1 MRIDNVIKNSS
12 LALFAQIITNFF
24 KFVTQVIFVRTLSI
38 EYLGVNGLFSNILT
52 MLSLAEL
59 GVGTAILYNMYKPL
73 AQNDQSRI
81 KGLMNFYKETYTKIG
96 IFVLAAGIFLTPFL
110 GFLIKDTPDIPELK
124 LVYILYVV
132 NNAASYFFVY
142 KQSILI
148 ADQKNYV
155 VTKVTIIKNITMSVF
170 QILLLLLTRKFL
182 PYLLIS
188 IVCTIVFNIVGSIL
202 SERYY
207 PYLKNND
214 EYLMTEEKRDIYK
227 DVYALM
233 SHKVG
238 GVIVFGTDNLLLSAF
253 VGVTA
258 VGLYSNYMMIL
269 NSVKGFLNQIYES
282 LVSSI
287 GNLVN
292 KESDEKIFFVYKNMF
307 FISFW
312 ISSLVSISFYCL
324 SGRVIELLFGKN
336 YLLSNQIIFL
346 MSLNFY
352 IADLNGMR
360 AITSKFKGAQG
371 LFWND
376 RYKPYFE
383 SAINMCT
390 SVILLKFMGFSGI
403 LLGTLL
409 STLTTGFWIEPL
421 VLFKYGFNMPVRDYY
436 KIFFK
441 DTVIFALSWLITAM
455 IMKLLPAGISGIL
468 IGCVICILVPSTLV
482 ILMYRTTTEFAYC
495 IVLIKTIIR
504 KVLHR

>member
-1 MRIDNVIKNSS
+1 MRIDNIIKNSS
-12 LALFAQIITNFF
+12 FALFAQIITNFF

-110 GFLIKDTPDIPELK
+110 GVLIKDTPDIPELK

-132 NNAASYFFVY
+132 NNASSYFFVY

-214 EYLMTEEKRDIYK
+214 EYLMTEEKRSEYR
-227 DVYALM
+227 
-233 SHKVG
+233 
-238 GVIVFGTDNLLLSAF
+238 
-253 VGVTA
+253 
-258 VGLYSNYMMIL
+258 
-269 NSVKGFLNQIYES
+269 
-282 LVSSI
+282 
-287 GNLVN
+287 
-292 KESDEKIFFVYKNMF
+292 
-307 FISFW
+307 
-312 ISSLVSISFYCL
+312 
-324 SGRVIELLFGKN
+324 SG
-336 YLLSNQIIFL
+336 
-346 MSLNFY
+346 
-352 IADLNGMR
+352 
-360 AITSKFKGAQG
+360 
-371 LFWND
+371 
-376 RYKPYFE
+376 
-383 SAINMCT
+383 
-390 SVILLKFMGFSGI
+390 
-403 LLGTLL
+403 
-409 STLTTGFWIEPL
+409 
-421 VLFKYGFNMPVRDYY
+421 
-436 KIFFK
+436 
-441 DTVIFALSWLITAM
+441 
-455 IMKLLPAGISGIL
+455 
-468 IGCVICILVPSTLV
+468 
-482 ILMYRTTTEFAYC
+482 
-495 IVLIKTIIR
+495 
-504 KVLHR
+504 